1 MNKSHLDDNQ
11 NEAPKQDFLEKRGF
25 TWGLLMIVLVL
36 TLVAVLV
43 IGYLMA
49 MHNSPSH

>member
-1 MNKSHLDDNQ
+1 MNKSQLDDNQ

-25 TWGLLMIVLVL
+25 TWGLLMVVL
-36 TLVAVLV
+36 TLIAVLV

-49 MHNSPSH
+49 KPNIPSH